1 MIRTCPAIRHVA
13 VALALL
19 TAALPTRATA
29 RTLAGVTMPDTM
41 TVDGTTLH
49 LNGMGLRSYTFL
61 KVHGYVAGLYVPTP
75 THSAQEILDTPG
87 PKLLRIQYVH
97 SGGVGR
103 VQDEFRDGRK
113 LNCAEGCP
121 KANDAAFDQLFGTAR
136 AVTPGDTST
145 YIYGPASV
153 EILFNGKS
161 LATIQNADF
170 SRRLLDAMVGAHPTS
185 TVVRD
190 GLLGG

>member
-1 MIRTCPAIRHVA
+1 
-13 VALALL
+13 
-19 TAALPTRATA
+19 
-29 RTLAGVTMPDTM
+29 
-41 TVDGTTLH
+41 
-49 LNGMGLRSYTFL
+49 
-61 KVHGYVAGLYVPTP
+61 
-75 THSAQEILDTPG
+75 
-87 PKLLRIQYVH
+87 
-97 SGGVGR
+97 
-103 VQDEFRDGRK
+103 
-113 LNCAEGCP
+113 
-121 KANDAAFDQLFGTAR
+121 
-136 AVTPGDTST
+136 VTPGDTST